1 MAVYVG
7 IICGMLC
14 FSFVFLL
21 GSFWNWLLLNVAL
34 DRESKDILTIGAALA
49 VSVLIGFLSSRLFQ
63 KDQQI
68 DIQQHQAIERGYALY
83 CPHDG
88 EFSWVGECEQEGEE

>member
-14 FSFVFLL
+14 LPFVLL
-21 GSFWNWLLLNVAL
+21 LSVFWNWLLLNVATDKEL
-34 DRESKDILTIGAALA
+34 REILTIGAALA
-49 VSVLIGFLSSRLFQ
+49 VSVLIGFLSSRLFH

-68 DIQQHQAIERGYALY
+68 DMQQHQAIERGYALY

-88 EFSWVGECEQEGEE
+88 EFAWVGECEQKGEE